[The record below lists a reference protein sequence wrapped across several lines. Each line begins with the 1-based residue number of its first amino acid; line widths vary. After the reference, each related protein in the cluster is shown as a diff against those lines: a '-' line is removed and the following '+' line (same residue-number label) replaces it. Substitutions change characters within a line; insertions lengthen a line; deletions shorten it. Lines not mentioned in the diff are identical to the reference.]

1 MMKYALCVDSETNAV
16 RYATYEKYAWDG
28 CVIVDHLPDGD
39 IFDYDF
45 IDGEYVL
52 NEERKAAREKA
63 QEEAANAMSMEEE
76 LAICKESLNV
86 LGVETEEEV

>member
-1 MMKYALCVDSETNAV
+1 MKYALNIDSETRAV
-16 RYATYEKYAWDG
+16 LSATYEEFGWEG

-39 IFDYDF
+39 ISDYDF

-63 QEEAANAMSMEEE
+63 QEEAENAKSMEEE

>member
-1 MMKYALCVDSETNAV
+1 MKYALCVDSETNAV

-39 IFDYDF
+39 ISDYDF

-52 NEERKAAREKA
+52 NEERKKAREE
-63 QEEAANAMSMEEE
+63 QEDVKSTEEIYAEA
-76 LAICKESLNV
+76 LNI
-86 LGVETEEEV
+86 LGVQTEVTENAE

>member
-1 MMKYALCVDSETNAV
+1 MKYALCVDSETNAV

-39 IFDYDF
+39 ISDYDF

-63 QEEAANAMSMEEE
+63 QEEAENAMSMEEE
-76 LAICKESLNV
+76 LAICKESLHE
-86 LGVETEEEV
+86 LGVETEEV